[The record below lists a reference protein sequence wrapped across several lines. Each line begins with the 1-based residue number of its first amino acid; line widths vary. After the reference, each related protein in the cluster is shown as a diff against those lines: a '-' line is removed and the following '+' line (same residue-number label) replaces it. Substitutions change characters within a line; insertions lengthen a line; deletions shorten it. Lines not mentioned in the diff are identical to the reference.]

1 MKKLM
6 EILGDKRELCRLL
19 NEHKDMLKKVG
30 IVVLVI
36 VLGLVVSAVKN
47 GGQEEAQAQETTVAA
62 EEETVEVIY
71 VDVGGE
77 VNQPSVVELT
87 DGSRV
92 TDAIAAAGGLTEK
105 ADLTDINRAA
115 FVSDGEKIFIPS
127 QEEYDSDGLLS
138 GDSGNSSGSGA
149 SGRSSDGKININTAD
164 STQLQELNGVG
175 PATAEKI
182 IDYRK
187 QNGRFQSIEDI
198 KNVSGIGDKTYEKLK
213 DHIRV

>member
-19 NEHKDMLKKVG
+19 NEHKDMLKKAG

-47 GGQEEAQAQETTVAA
+47 GGQEEAQAQETTVVA
-62 EEETVEVIY
+62 EEETADVIY

-127 QEEYDSDGLLS
+127 Q
-138 GDSGNSSGSGA
+138 
-149 SGRSSDGKININTAD
+149 KNTTPMGCFPVTVETVAEVE
-164 STQLQELNGVG
+164 LQEDHL
-175 PATAEKI
+175 TA
-182 IDYRK
+182 R
-187 QNGRFQSIEDI
+187 SI
-198 KNVSGIGDKTYEKLK
+198 S
-213 DHIRV
+213 IRRIPRSCRS

>member
-1 MKKLM
+1 MKEELSNGNFKSISQIQSKFGRRSISRSA
-6 EILGDKRELCRLL
+6 EGKRR
-19 NEHKDMLKKVG
+19 
-30 IVVLVI
+30 
-36 VLGLVVSAVKN
+36 
-47 GGQEEAQAQETTVAA
+47 
-62 EEETVEVIY
+62 
-71 VDVGGE
+71 
-77 VNQPSVVELT
+77 
-87 DGSRV
+87 
-92 TDAIAAAGGLTEK
+92 
-105 ADLTDINRAA
+105 
-115 FVSDGEKIFIPS
+115 
-127 QEEYDSDGLLS
+127 
-138 GDSGNSSGSGA
+138 SGA

>member
-19 NEHKDMLKKVG
+19 NEHKDMLKKDMLKKVG

-62 EEETVEVIY
+62 EEETAEVIY

-92 TDAIAAAGGLTEK
+92 TDAI
-105 ADLTDINRAA
+105 RAMH
-115 FVSDGEKIFIPS
+115 VWMP
-127 QEEYDSDGLLS
+127 
-138 GDSGNSSGSGA
+138 
-149 SGRSSDGKININTAD
+149 
-164 STQLQELNGVG
+164 
-175 PATAEKI
+175 
-182 IDYRK
+182 
-187 QNGRFQSIEDI
+187 
-198 KNVSGIGDKTYEKLK
+198 
-213 DHIRV
+213 

>member
-62 EEETVEVIY
+62 EEETAEVIY

-92 TDAIAAAGGLTEK
+92 TDAIAAAGGLTE
-105 ADLTDINRAA
+105 INRAA
-115 FVSDGEKIFIPS
+115 FVSNGEKVFIPS

-138 GDSGNSSGSGA
+138 GDSGNSGGSGA

>member
-62 EEETVEVIY
+62 EEETAEVIY

-87 DGSRV
+87 DGSGGIGCYCCGRRV
-92 TDAIAAAGGLTEK
+92 DGEGG
-105 ADLTDINRAA
+105 
-115 FVSDGEKIFIPS
+115 SDGYQSCSFC
-127 QEEYDSDGLLS
+127 QRWREYFYSF
-138 GDSGNSSGSGA
+138 A
-149 SGRSSDGKININTAD
+149 GRIRLRWTAF
-164 STQLQELNGVG
+164 
-175 PATAEKI
+175 
-182 IDYRK
+182 R
-187 QNGRFQSIEDI
+187 
-198 KNVSGIGDKTYEKLK
+198 
-213 DHIRV
+213 

>member
-6 EILGDKRELCRLL
+6 DILGDKREFCRFL
-19 NEHKDMLKKVG
+19 NEHKEMLKKAG

-62 EEETVEVIY
+62 EEETAEVIY

-92 TDAIAAAGGLTEK
+92 TDAI
-105 ADLTDINRAA
+105 RAMH
-115 FVSDGEKIFIPS
+115 VWMP
-127 QEEYDSDGLLS
+127 
-138 GDSGNSSGSGA
+138 
-149 SGRSSDGKININTAD
+149 
-164 STQLQELNGVG
+164 
-175 PATAEKI
+175 
-182 IDYRK
+182 
-187 QNGRFQSIEDI
+187 
-198 KNVSGIGDKTYEKLK
+198 
-213 DHIRV
+213 